1 MCELLKSLL
10 VGIEEKLIVLLCDC
24 VLLGVDEVVY
34 IKVGF
39 FIGIVKEEII
49 SFLIIFIY
57 VVELLGIMVGG
68 YNV

>member
-39 FIGIVKEEII
+39 FIGIVKGEIV

>member
-1 MCELLKSLL
+1 M
-10 VGIEEKLIVLLCDC
+10 ILLCLC

-34 IKVGF
+34 VKVGF
-39 FIGIVKEEII
+39 FIGIVKGEII
-49 SFLIIFIY
+49 IFFIIFIY

>member
-1 MCELLKSLL
+1 MKSLL
-10 VGIEEKLIVLLCDC
+10 IGIEEKLMILLCLC

-34 IKVGF
+34 VKVGF
-39 FIGIVKEEII
+39 FIGIVKGEII
-49 SFLIIFIY
+49 IFFIIFIY